1 MIRNVFCRLS
11 LASLLTVIPLY
22 GHVNAQQG
30 RHFHLLKSYKV
41 GGEGGWDYLTIDP
54 ESRRLF
60 VSRSTHVM
68 VIDAESGA
76 VVGDIPNTPGVHGI
90 ALVPKLGKGF
100 TSNGRDNSVTVFDL
114 KDLKPQK
121 MIKVGQNPDAIIY
134 DPASERVFA
143 FNGRSQ
149 DATAIDARTD
159 SVAGTVSLG
168 GKPEFAAA
176 DGKGRV
182 FVNLEDKS
190 EVVAFDSR
198 KLSVLAHW
206 SLKPGEEPSGMAM
219 DRDSGRLFISCAN
232 KMMVVMSAADGRI
245 ITTLPTGAGTD
256 AAAFDP
262 QRKVAFSSNGE
273 GTLTVIHEDS
283 PDKFQVLENVPSQK
297 SARTLT
303 IDDKRHLIYLVAA
316 QFGDAPAA
324 TTQQPRPRPAMIPG
338 TFTVLIFGESD

>member
-11 LASLLTVIPLY
+11 LVLLLTVIPLY
-22 GHVNAQQG
+22 GHVNAQHG
-30 RHFHLLKSYKV
+30 RRFHLLKSYKV

-54 ESRRLF
+54 DSRRLF
-60 VSRSTHVM
+60 ISRSTHVM
-68 VIDAESGA
+68 VVDAESGA

-121 MIKVGQNPDAIIY
+121 TIKVGQNPDAIIY

-190 EVVAFDSR
+190 EVLAIDSR

-219 DRDSGRLFISCAN
+219 DRDSGRLFIACAN

-283 PDKFQVLENVPSQK
+283 PDKFQVLENIPSQK

-324 TTQQPRPRPAMIPG
+324 TAQQPRPRPAMIPG
-338 TFTVLIFGESD
+338 TFTVLVFGESD

>member
-1 MIRNVFCRLS
+1 
-11 LASLLTVIPLY
+11 
-22 GHVNAQQG
+22 
-30 RHFHLLKSYKV
+30 
-41 GGEGGWDYLTIDP
+41 
-54 ESRRLF
+54 
-60 VSRSTHVM
+60 M